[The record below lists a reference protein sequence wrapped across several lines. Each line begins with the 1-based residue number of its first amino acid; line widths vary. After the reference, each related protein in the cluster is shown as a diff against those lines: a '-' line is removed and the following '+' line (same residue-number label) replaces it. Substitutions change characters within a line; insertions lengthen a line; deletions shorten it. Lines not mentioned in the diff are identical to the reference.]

1 MHETRSY
8 HKAVI
13 RDPIEIALISV
24 LAEGVAVVLF
34 IAMMLVWTALLS
46 GA

>member
-1 MHETRSY
+1 MRE
-8 HKAVI
+8 
-13 RDPIEIALISV
+13 PLEIALISV

-34 IAMMLVWTALLS
+34 IAAMIVYCALLS

>member
-1 MHETRSY
+1 MRE
-8 HKAVI
+8 
-13 RDPIEIALISV
+13 PLEIALISI

-34 IAMMLVWTALLS
+34 IGMMLVWTALLS

>member
-1 MHETRSY
+1 MRE
-8 HKAVI
+8 
-13 RDPIEIALISV
+13 PLEIALISI

-34 IAMMLVWTALLS
+34 IGMMLVYVAPYL

>member
-1 MHETRSY
+1 MRE
-8 HKAVI
+8 
-13 RDPIEIALISV
+13 PLEIAIISV

-34 IAMMLVWTALLS
+34 VGMMLVYVALYL

>member
-1 MHETRSY
+1 MREPLES
-8 HKAVI
+8 
-13 RDPIEIALISV
+13 ALISL

-34 IAMMLVWTALLS
+34 IAKMLVWTALLS